1 MAQDTAG
8 PEGAA
13 KALADSKK
21 LMEGWKKGPMGTKSG
36 HLGAATPPKPSY
48 VDARNQRA
56 ASGAA
61 PTPPKPAA
69 PPKEFMGIR
78 SDEGPELN
86 TALKEREDFKA
97 ENNKQQ

>member
-1 MAQDTAG
+1 MAQDTTG

-13 KALADSKK
+13 KAIADSKK

-36 HLGAATPPKPSY
+36 HLNTAPAESQPSKTDY
-48 VDARNQRA
+48 THAREARKD
-56 ASGAA
+56 GGH
-61 PTPPKPAA
+61 
-69 PPKEFMGIR
+69 EFLGIR

>member
-13 KALADSKK
+13 KAIADSKK

-48 VDARNQRA
+48 TEARTARA
-56 ASGAA
+56 ATTSTPA
-61 PTPPKPAA
+61 PAKPAE
-69 PPKEFMGIR
+69 PPKEFMGVR

-97 ENNKQQ
+97 ENNKQ